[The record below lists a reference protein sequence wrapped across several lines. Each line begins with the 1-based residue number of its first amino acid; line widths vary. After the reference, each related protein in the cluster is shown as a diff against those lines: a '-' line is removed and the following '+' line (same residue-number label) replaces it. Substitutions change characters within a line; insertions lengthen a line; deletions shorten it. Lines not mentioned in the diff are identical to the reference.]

1 MTTSTDI
8 QAAQQAGDLA
18 QEMLLV
24 AKLPEDVARRAYS
37 ATVDAY
43 LRTAWGKNPAA
54 AQIAAAQAAANL
66 AHEMAPD
73 GEKYD
78 AYRKTHMAV
87 MKGEGNV

>member
-24 AKLPEDVARRAYS
+24 AKLPEDVARKAYS

-43 LRTAWGKNPAA
+43 LTAAWGKNPAA

-66 AHEMAPD
+66 AHEMAPE

-78 AYRKTHMAV
+78 AYRAAYNGV
-87 MKGEGNV
+87 MKCANQ